1 MYFIKQSEALPTST
15 IFDNNVEK
23 NIHYHV
29 YFKTSNCLPLCFQVC
44 FAKKFE
50 YVESAQNQA
59 DFNIVF
65 LGERGVVVVF
75 STFKSFILKAFLVNT
90 ILIPSTG
97 PKKVAT
103 VKRWPLAKIAVGLA
117 QSVKY
122 LTAGEVAGWIPGT
135 GLNLSVLKQTE
146 K

>member
-1 MYFIKQSEALPTST
+1 MPA
-15 IFDNNVEK
+15 
-23 NIHYHV
+23 
-29 YFKTSNCLPLCFQVC
+29 PLFPSLL
-44 FAKKFE
+44 AKKFE
-50 YVESAQNQA
+50 YVESAQNQG

-65 LGERGVVVVF
+65 WGERGVVVVF

-90 ILIPSTG
+90 ILIASTG

>member
-1 MYFIKQSEALPTST
+1 MPA
-15 IFDNNVEK
+15 
-23 NIHYHV
+23 
-29 YFKTSNCLPLCFQVC
+29 PLFPSLL
-44 FAKKFE
+44 AKKFE
-50 YVESAQNQA
+50 YVESAQNQG

-65 LGERGVVVVF
+65 WGERGVVVVF

-90 ILIPSTG
+90 ILIASTG

-122 LTAGEVAGWIPGT
+122 LTAGEVASWIPGT